1 MLIDDDVIEFVDK
14 ECSNVVLSMDG
25 RRQTHDFMRTSKDG
39 KGTYDRIVEKFKKL
53 ADARGQKQYYMR
65 GTYTA
70 YNKDF
75 AADVLAMADLGFKE
89 TSIEPVV
96 GDSNTDYAL
105 HDEDLPMLKEQYEKL
120 ASEMLEREKRDEG
133 FNFYH
138 YTVDLTGGPCIYKRV
153 SGCGVGTEY
162 LAVTPAGDLYPCHQF
177 VGDDDFKVGNVYDGI
192 INGDVIDGFRNNNNV
207 YTRDKCRGCFAKL
220 YCSGGCAA
228 NNYHAN
234 GDINKV
240 YDFGCELHKKRIE
253 CALMLKVA
261 EEELGIERLPGASA
275 VISY

>member
-1 MLIDDDVIEFVDK
+1 MKYIAFYFP
-14 ECSNVVLSMDG
+14 
-25 RRQTHDFMRTSKDG
+25 QFH
-39 KGTYDRIVEKFKKL
+39 
-53 ADARGQKQYYMR
+53 
-65 GTYTA
+65 
-70 YNKDF
+70 
-75 AADVLAMADLGFKE
+75 
-89 TSIEPVV
+89 SIEENNQWW
-96 GDSNTDYAL
+96 GHQFTDWELVQAAQQYTEEQRQPRIPL
-105 HDEDLPMLKEQYEKL
+105 NNNYYDLTDAEVIAWQTQL
-120 ASEMLEREKRDEG
+120 AKKYGLAG